1 MLRNLV
7 TPYITAKPR
16 ENGKSTSYPSRT
28 TCLPSL
34 QTGHTLPR
42 LDNLVLTICAPTPR
56 VNPNQLVC
64 LLNHPSRL
72 PTISFA
78 SYCCSVM
85 SDSLPPYG
93 LQHARPPCPSPPPEA
108 CSHTSIESVMPS
120 NLCRPLLL
128 LPSIFPSIRVFSN
141 ESALCIRWP
150 KYGGFCFSVCPPNEY
165 SRLITFRI
173 FCKDPASTLPHQE
186 FACPSS
192 EFLWH
197 LGTPPGKHT
206 IQCHVH
212 LFFYLWEFLE
222 DRDS

>member
-108 CSHTSIESVMPS
+108 CSHTCPLNLWCHPTSVV
-120 NLCRPLLL
+120 L
-128 LPSIFPSIRVFSN
+128 FS
-141 ESALCIRWP
+141 SCLQS
-150 KYGGFCFSVCPPNEY
+150 F
-165 SRLITFRI
+165 
-173 FCKDPASTLPHQE
+173 PASGSFLMSQLFVSGGQSMGASASASVLPMNIHDWLPLE
-186 FACPSS
+186 SFARIQ
-192 EFLWH
+192 H
-197 LGTPPGKHT
+197 LLSLTKNLPAPPLSFYD
-206 IQCHVH
+206 IWVH
-212 LFFYLWEFLE
+212 LQGNTQYSVTFIYF
-222 DRDS
+222 STSGNS